1 MGTWGTGPFDSD
13 VAADLVDGL
22 EGRTPQQI
30 IDLMTSAFQRVLASG
45 MRVDGGD
52 GAEAVAAAALI
63 ASQILDGPVVFD
75 PADGPSEPLPDL
87 PFSLRPMAQQALRR
101 VLQDGSELA
110 TGWVEG
116 TDEDEWRRA
125 VELIAQTLDVPH

>member
-13 VAADLVDGL
+13 VAADFVDGL
-22 EGRTPQQI
+22 GGRTPQQI
-30 IDLMTSAFQRVLASG
+30 IDLMASAFQRVLAPG

-63 ASQILDGPVVFD
+63 ASRVPDSPVVFD
-75 PADGPSEPLPDL
+75 PGDGPSEPIPDL
-87 PFSLRPMAQQALRR
+87 PPSLRPMAQQALHR

-110 TGWVEG
+110 AGWVEG
-116 TDEDEWRRA
+116 TDADEWRRA
-125 VELIAQTLDVPH
+125 VQLIAQTLGVPH

>member
-30 IDLMTSAFQRVLASG
+30 IDLMTSAFQQVLASG

-63 ASQILDGPVVFD
+63 ASQILDGPVVFY

-101 VLQDGSELA
+101 VLQNGSELA

>member
-30 IDLMTSAFQRVLASG
+30 IDLMTSAFQQVLASG

-63 ASQILDGPVVFD
+63 ASQILDGSVVFD
-75 PADGPSEPLPDL
+75 PADGPSEPLPGL